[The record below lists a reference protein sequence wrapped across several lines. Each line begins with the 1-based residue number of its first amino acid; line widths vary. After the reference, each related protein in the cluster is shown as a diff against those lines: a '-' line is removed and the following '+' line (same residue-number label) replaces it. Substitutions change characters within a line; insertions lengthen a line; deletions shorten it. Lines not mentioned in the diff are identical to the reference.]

1 ERHGR
6 RTAPHRRVPTLG
18 LAHPRRGGK
27 GRGGEDVDLIV
38 SHREDE
44 TCVEAKR
51 RSSEVPYHADRLSN
65 TPRTAR
71 AQLPRDRPTVVVL
84 DVPREWLEDPSF
96 KAELG
101 DVVFDFLRQTKSVN
115 LVQLIGKF
123 YVQLPGRRLVQHWR
137 WRQPS
142 PQPRHQGAGL
152 GHLTRAIVVPQVKG
166 ADSRVVAIGPGPRT
180 SRNPSRSSPPCFRI
194 TRRAARSYPP
204 QLWFGS
210 TPTIR
215 RRLRPTNRISEV

>member
-1 ERHGR
+1 M
-6 RTAPHRRVPTLG
+6 PTG
-18 LAHPRRGGK
+18 GTTRPSNCASPPRSDARAGPSASWGK
-27 GRGGEDVDLIV
+27 GARGEDVDLIV

-51 RSSEVPYHADRLSN
+51 RSSVPYHADRLSN

-71 AQLPRDRPTVVVL
+71 RQLPRDRPTVVVL

-194 TRRAARSYPP
+194 TRRAARFYRHSY
-204 QLWFGS
+204 GS
-210 TPTIR
+210 AAR
-215 RRLRPTNRISEV
+215 R